1 MGILETDFERI
12 LGVPFFPFV
21 KIKGGLNTGT
31 LNTFWCKFWQFIQKY
46 LSQILLICHKN
57 KWRDLSQKFVT
68 SFFKTM
74 FLFIEGGQENIF
86 IGPKNI
92 FDQ

>member
-1 MGILETDFERI
+1 MFPKRI
-12 LGVPFFPFV
+12 LNGNQNIFSILGGFFEHFKRV
-21 KIKGGLNTGT
+21 
-31 LNTFWCKFWQFIQKY
+31 
-46 LSQILLICHKN
+46 LLVCHKN

-68 SFFKTM
+68 YLFLFK